1 MFCKNCGKE
10 IKDTEKFCSYCGTSV
25 EKQES
30 AQRKDVYTD
39 NFNTLI
45 SPKKNKLKS
54 KKVIIAIIAV
64 IVALVAIVW
73 IFGDDSSG
81 SNSTSA
87 VQNTDTQVMKFN
99 LTVVNHTG
107 IDIYE
112 LYASETDTD
121 DWEEDVLG
129 DNILYNGNSMNVTF
143 TITANDLDWDFAIR
157 DMDGAQYEYY
167 GLSFKDCDVNG
178 ATLVLDSDGN
188 ATLN

>member
-1 MFCKNCGKE
+1 M
-10 IKDTEKFCSYCGTSV
+10 
-25 EKQES
+25 
-30 AQRKDVYTD
+30 YTD
-39 NFNTLI
+39 NFNTVVP
-45 SPKKNKLKS
+45 PKKSKSKL

-64 IVALVAIVW
+64 LVALVVIVW

-87 VQNTDTQVMKFN
+87 VQNTDNQVMKFN
-99 LTVVNHTG
+99 LTIVNHTG

-121 DWEEDVLG
+121 DWEEDVLE
-129 DNILYNGNSMNVTF
+129 DNILCNGDSINITF
-143 TITANDLDWDFAIR
+143 TITENDLEWDFAIK
-157 DMDGAQYEYY
+157 DINGKQYEYY
-167 GLSFKDCDVNG
+167 DLSFEGCNING